1 MSRKPRSRPVYLE
14 HVSIG
19 ITKIKIIISYGDH
32 RRGKMC
38 ITLDKYTPTDER
50 EETETLYK
58 HLKYRFPI
66 YGQAIIKAIQE
77 GLYNKV
83 DFKKIRVSKNIK
95 NNIEVY

>member
-1 MSRKPRSRPVYLE
+1 MLN
-14 HVSIG
+14 
-19 ITKIKIIISYGDH
+19 
-32 RRGKMC
+32 
-38 ITLDKYTPTDER
+38 TPKV
-50 EETETLYK
+50 TLYK